1 MNALAPPEPDPVSQ
15 PGMNGEPPVVLWS
28 GQDPVVFSVVIS
40 TLAAANIP
48 YREYQGRD
56 YTASLSM
63 PLSNGFYGMP
73 HWEVLVFGRD
83 LEQARS
89 IVGAALRPLSVVH
102 TESDNTE
109 SRKNSN
115 TSLNEPFERRRKT
128 AAQVEIW
135 SGSNLSLL
143 PLFRSALLENFIP
156 CWEINASN
164 GDIRL
169 LVSADDLPRAR
180 EIIQKAQAA

>member
-1 MNALAPPEPDPVSQ
+1 MNALAPPEPDPPSQ
-15 PGMNGEPPVVLWS
+15 PGMNGEPPVLLWS

-89 IVGAALRPLSVVH
+89 IVGAALRPLTLVH
-102 TESDNTE
+102 ESPGDEELGDGADSSPGE
-109 SRKNSN
+109 SAKAHGRNS
-115 TSLNEPFERRRKT
+115 
-128 AAQVEIW
+128 AQAEIW
-135 SGSNLSLL
+135 SGNDEALAQ
-143 PLFRSALLENFIP
+143 LFRSALLENFIA
-156 CWEINASN
+156 CWELNASD
-164 GDIRL
+164 GAMRL
-169 LVSADDLPRAR
+169 FVRADAVVRAR